1 MGRPGLQNILPPSPT
16 QGFRNPV
23 GLIFKHPWDAQQHPT
38 SFYQRSLAYLRLFYL
53 LLTFVYVFF
62 PFVWPRNLPG
72 TSKINEKPLFFQC
85 FSLFAH
91 ITEDSNK
98 LSKNASKRLPGS
110 LQDSPNP
117 FQDLPKTPK
126 MAPRHL
132 QDAPL
137 TPLGAPKTH
146 ARYTQDTPRV
156 SQATQ
161 TPQIYLPGPIQSP
174 IFERLEVKNYDV
186 TLIFLSSPTI

>member
-1 MGRPGLQNILPPSPT
+1 MYSPC
-16 QGFRNPV
+16 
-23 GLIFKHPWDAQQHPT
+23 
-38 SFYQRSLAYLRLFYL
+38 RSLNDGGSLWDSFLRTLGTPSSVQLRSISVPLPIFVLSQL

-62 PFVWPRNLPG
+62 LFFWPRNLPG

-161 TPQIYLPGPIQSP
+161 TPQIYLPGPIQRP

>member
-1 MGRPGLQNILPPSPT
+1 M
-16 QGFRNPV
+16 
-23 GLIFKHPWDAQQHPT
+23 
-38 SFYQRSLAYLRLFYL
+38 
-53 LLTFVYVFF
+53 FF
-62 PFVWPRNLPG
+62 LFVWPRNLPG

-98 LSKNASKRLPGS
+98 LSKRLPGS

-161 TPQIYLPGPIQSP
+161 TPQVYLPGPIQSP
-174 IFERLEVKNYDV
+174 IFERLGNQKLRCYLD
-186 TLIFLSSPTI
+186 LSKLTNQLTTQASNHPKWDGGMRGAFE